1 MLKLSAEK
9 YGMKIKLLND
19 GDFSEF
25 LDGVEFPRIVE
36 AEQLNGTTRMMVNGS
51 ELGINGDEIFI
62 FIDGEYEVIDE
73 I

>member
-1 MLKLSAEK
+1 
-9 YGMKIKLLND
+9 MKIKLLND

-25 LDGVEFPRIVE
+25 LEGVEFTRIVE
-36 AEQLNGTTRMMVNGS
+36 AEQLNGTTRMMVKGS

>member
-1 MLKLSAEK
+1 MLKLSVVR

-25 LDGVEFPRIVE
+25 LEGVEFPRIVE
-36 AEQLNGTTRMMVNGS
+36 SEQLNGTTRMMVKGS

-73 I
+73 V